1 MDSSDGGHGPPTP
14 PPPPP
19 VRRRYSMEEDI
30 FYNQLMGGSK
40 RDPSQPPPYRPY
52 PPPYRSDFD
61 ARPRS
66 MISATVS
73 DSDGAHQ
80 QHDGA
85 AADDDDNN
93 NDNNNNASFSSSPSA
108 ASVAASASSSAS
120 SSSSP
125 ASASASRT
133 DESPPRYQSTVNI
146 EGVFSKKHEIEDTIK
161 RAEDRQWHTV
171 FVLLQGT
178 ALNVYSVKK
187 DWGWGRTRD
196 GPAVCPDNPPWV
208 RRSKLE
214 KSYSLLHA
222 DAGIAADYTKRRYVI
237 RVRAET
243 DQFLLSCIELST
255 FVKWLES
262 LFAAIGVAAPIDE
275 RDFPRDMSIPRVQ
288 RIRWF
293 RGQSP
298 ALPGFAAQ
306 EMDGLLSSAP
316 SLPPPTPPATPPPP
330 PSSRPSRPSP
340 PLPPSPP
347 PLPPLPPEDNEVYD
361 ERGAERVGN
370 QQHGRYHVGSSD
382 LMRPPTTTTT
392 SQQQQQLQQQK
403 QQQQQ
408 HQLHHQQSQSS
419 VPSRIEPPRRLSTTN
434 YPNASIDPYTGKWF
448 PEHKWS
454 SAHDLLYAKLCY
466 SNLLFRS
473 PRKSNY
479 IISKGKQWVVDWGT
493 GRMVRVLPPAY
504 GEIDYFGPW
513 QVIHTENFRI

>member
-1 MDSSDGGHGPPTP
+1 MDRQRPA
-14 PPPPP
+14 PP

-40 RDPSQPPPYRPY
+40 RDPSQPPPYRPH
-52 PPPYRSDFD
+52 PPPYRPDFD
-61 ARPRS
+61 SRPRS

-73 DSDGAHQ
+73 DSD
-80 QHDGA
+80 
-85 AADDDDNN
+85 AAD
-93 NDNNNNASFSSSPSA
+93 NNNASFASSSSSSSASPSA
-108 ASVAASASSSAS
+108 SASASTSSSAS
-120 SSSSP
+120 S
-125 ASASASRT
+125 SASRT

-262 LFAAIGVAAPIDE
+262 LFAAIGVAAPIDD

-306 EMDGLLSSAP
+306 EMDGLSSAP
-316 SLPPPTPPATPPPP
+316 SLPPPTPPTTPPPP
-330 PSSRPSRPSP
+330 SPPSPPPSRPSP
-340 PLPPSPP
+340 AASPLQPLPP
-347 PLPPLPPEDNEVYD
+347 DHQD
-361 ERGAERVGN
+361 DD
-370 QQHGRYHVGSSD
+370 QQHGRHHIGPPETTIRDTD
-382 LMRPPTTTTT
+382 LMRPSSPPP
-392 SQQQQQLQQQK
+392 QQ
-403 QQQQQ
+403 
-408 HQLHHQQSQSS
+408 QQSQST